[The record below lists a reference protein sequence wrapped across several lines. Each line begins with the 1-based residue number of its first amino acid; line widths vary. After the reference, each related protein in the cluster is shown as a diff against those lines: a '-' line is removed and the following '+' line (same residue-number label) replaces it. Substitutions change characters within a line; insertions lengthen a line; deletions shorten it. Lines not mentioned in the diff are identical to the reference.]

1 MIDLQ
6 WFAAEDEGR
15 TEEPSEYK
23 LRKAREEGR
32 VAKSQELNGIVVY
45 LFAIVVL
52 IIAAPWMERKFREI
66 LLFYFTRA
74 SSDNVSGA
82 ALYMIFFRYL
92 LMMVLPISIAG
103 IVAGVAVNLVQ
114 NKGFLFT
121 TKTIEPKFSKIV
133 PKFGE
138 YFKKTLFSREGLFN
152 VAKSILKVA
161 LIAVI
166 AWTMIRSDLDDTLAM
181 LRTGGPELALRQ
193 IGSMTAKLLVV
204 TALVLLAIG
213 IVDYVVQRRQFL
225 ESMKMSKQEVKQEFK
240 EMEGDPE
247 VKSHL
252 ETAQRDMLK
261 QSMPRAVK
269 EADVVITNPTHYA
282 VSLQWVRE
290 NSDAPQ
296 VTAKGEDLT
305 AMRMKKIAAEN
316 DVPVVENRP
325 LARGLYTDTEVGD
338 IIPQDYL
345 RAIATVYAQIGY
357 MDRNQNKK

>member
-1 MIDLQ
+1 
-6 WFAAEDEGR
+6 
-15 TEEPSEYK
+15 
-23 LRKAREEGR
+23 
-32 VAKSQELNGIVVY
+32 
-45 LFAIVVL
+45 
-52 IIAAPWMERKFREI
+52 
-66 LLFYFTRA
+66 
-74 SSDNVSGA
+74 
-82 ALYMIFFRYL
+82 
-92 LMMVLPISIAG
+92 
-103 IVAGVAVNLVQ
+103 
-114 NKGFLFT
+114 
-121 TKTIEPKFSKIV
+121 
-133 PKFGE
+133 
-138 YFKKTLFSREGLFN
+138 
-152 VAKSILKVA
+152 
-161 LIAVI
+161 
-166 AWTMIRSDLDDTLAM
+166 MIRSDLDDTLAM

-357 MDRNQNKK
+357 MDKNQNKK